1 MTNQA
6 PPKSNLLDSPHKKF
20 QPENLA
26 SIFLTSVVIGA
37 AEVLVVI
44 SLAALVFSGPLAE
57 FAPRGIGLWLIGGM
71 VIGIINTLRSSYRGA
86 VAGPQDSS
94 AAVMAVLATAIVVK
108 MTGQFDIEVTFYTV
122 LGALTV
128 STLFTGIIFYFLGR
142 YKLGN
147 LIRFIPYPV
156 IGGFLAGSGWL
167 LVMGAFNVMIDFP
180 SDLTDIGTL
189 FEPGLLLRWLPPLLF
204 GLLIV
209 VLLRRI
215 KHHLAFPLLLICSVS
230 IFYLILF
237 VSGTS
242 LSEASANSWILG
254 GEDQIITWQPLI
266 PSGLG
271 KVNWGAIIEQGGAI
285 FTVMVTSLVGMLL
298 NASGL
303 EVVARKP
310 VDINHELRTSGLAN
324 LLSGILSGPV
334 GYSTIT
340 LSLLGVRLG
349 IESRLLGLLCAGMYG
364 AALIFGA
371 SFLAYFPTP
380 VMAVLLFYFGI
391 SFLTDWLYD
400 GWRKLSKT
408 DYALVVSILI
418 IVAFIGFL
426 QGIVVGFVLAILI
439 FVVNYSR
446 VDIVINQLNGLTYRS
461 RVERR
466 KEFLDIL
473 DDRGLEFHILKLRG
487 YLFFGT
493 ASSLLQRIR
502 KRVND
507 AEQVRPKFVILDFY
521 RVTALDSSAL
531 NSFILMREFAKEND
545 FSLILTD
552 VSKDI
557 QKMFLS
563 EGIDPAQDRHLHF
576 FKDLDHGMEW
586 CEEQL
591 FRAHSLEEPTIV
603 KRLEEALTEELE
615 VKPKIDFTKLGSYFE
630 MLKVDSPTIIIEQ
643 GMSPEALYFL
653 EEGELTIQLEQDSG
667 DVIRLG
673 KLEAGA
679 IVGEMQVYSKT
690 PASAYVQVTRPS
702 TVYKL
707 SLEALE
713 RMEHEAPELAAAF
726 HKHIA
731 KLLGKKLFRETAM
744 LDAIMK

>member
-6 PPKSNLLDSPHKKF
+6 TPKQTLLASIRREF
-20 QPENLA
+20 QTENLTA
-26 SIFLTSVVIGA
+26 IFLTSVMIGA

-71 VIGIINTLRSSYRGA
+71 VIGIINTLISTYRGA
-86 VAGPQDSS
+86 VAGPQDSP

-108 MTGQFDIEVTFYTV
+108 MTGQFDAETIFYTV

-128 STLFTGIIFYFLGR
+128 STLFTGIVFFILGR

-167 LVMGAFNVMIDFP
+167 LVMGAFTVMV
-180 SDLTDIGTL
+180 DIPGNLADISTL

-215 KHHLAFPLLLICSVS
+215 KHHLAFPLLLISSVA
-230 IFYLILF
+230 IFYLILI
-237 VSGTS
+237 VSGTPIS
-242 LSEASANSWILG
+242 DASANGWILG
-254 GEDQIITWQPLI
+254 GEGQLITWQPLI

-271 KVNWGAIIEQGGAI
+271 KVNWGAIIEQSGAI

-303 EVVARKP
+303 EVAIRKP
-310 VDINHELRTSGLAN
+310 VDINRELRASGWAN
-324 LLSGILSGPV
+324 LLSGILSGPI
-334 GYSTIT
+334 GYSMIS
-340 LSLLGVRLG
+340 LSLLGRRLG
-349 IESRLLGLLCAGMYG
+349 IESRMLGLLCAVMYG
-364 AALIFGA
+364 AALLFGS

-380 VMAVLLFYFGI
+380 VMAVMLFYFGI
-391 SFLTDWLYD
+391 SFLVDWLYD

-408 DYALVVSILI
+408 DYALVVSILV
-418 IVAFIGFL
+418 IVAVFGFL
-426 QGIVVGFVLAILI
+426 QGIVVGFVLAVLI

-446 VDIVINQLNGLTYRS
+446 VDIVVNQLNGLTYRS
-461 RVERR
+461 RVVRR
-466 KEFLDIL
+466 KEFLDVL
-473 DDRGLEFHILKLRG
+473 DDHGLEIHILKLRG
-487 YLFFGT
+487 FLFFGT
-493 ASSLLQRIR
+493 ASSLLHRIR

-507 AEQVRPKFVILDFY
+507 PEQVRPKFVLLDFF

-531 NSFILMREFAKEND
+531 NSFILMREFAKDNNY
-545 FSLILTD
+545 SLVLTD

-563 EGIDPAQDRHLHF
+563 EGIDPAQDLHLHI

-591 FRAHSLEEPTIV
+591 FQAHSMEELSIV
-603 KRLEEALTEELE
+603 KRLEEALTEEME
-615 VKPKIDFTKLGSYFE
+615 IEPKIDFTKLGSYFE
-630 MLKVDSPTIIIEQ
+630 VQKVDAPAKIIEQ
-643 GMSPEALYFL
+643 GMAPEALYFL

-667 DVIRLG
+667 DSIRLG

-690 PASAYVQVTRPS
+690 PASACVQVTRPS

-713 RMEHEAPELAAAF
+713 KMEKEAPELAAAF